1 MFDYLLGNIVEI
13 GKFVV
18 LDNSGIGYKIFCSRN
33 SLMKLAVGERAKL
46 FIYLSIKEDSHTLF
60 GFASKQER
68 EIFEYFISTNGIGP
82 KLALDILSTFSI
94 AQVKDCI
101 LNERADIL
109 TKTPGMGM
117 KKAKKL
123 IIETKDKIKMID
135 CGQAD
140 VSIEDD
146 ITQALLNL
154 GYSKKEIM
162 NKLEYYE
169 DVEGG
174 IRDMLAKLS

>member
-68 EIFEYFISTNGIGP
+68 EIFEYFIRFWKIFILGNIMKP
-82 KLALDILSTFSI
+82 AFLCALSP
-94 AQVKDCI
+94 V
-101 LNERADIL
+101 
-109 TKTPGMGM
+109 
-117 KKAKKL
+117 
-123 IIETKDKIKMID
+123 
-135 CGQAD
+135 
-140 VSIEDD
+140 
-146 ITQALLNL
+146 
-154 GYSKKEIM
+154 
-162 NKLEYYE
+162 
-169 DVEGG
+169 
-174 IRDMLAKLS
+174 